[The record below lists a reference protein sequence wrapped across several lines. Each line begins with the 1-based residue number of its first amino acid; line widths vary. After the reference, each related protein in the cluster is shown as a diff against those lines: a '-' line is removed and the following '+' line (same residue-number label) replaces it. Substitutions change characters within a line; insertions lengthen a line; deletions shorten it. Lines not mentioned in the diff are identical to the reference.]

1 MKETPIEKF
10 SKDYSEVVK
19 SFRAL
24 RRESAIQGITINSVS
39 LTLLWTSKYPKLLAD
54 IKNVLEGKLMGFK
67 VEE

>member
-19 SFRAL
+19 SFIAL